1 MSFKPFAAALMIG
14 LCVGLLQ
21 LACGGSRQSLDTPT
35 LAAVGRSI
43 FFDDT
48 LSEPAGQSC
57 ASCHDPKQGFT
68 DPRGTATSEG
78 VIPGSFGSRNAP
90 PAAYAVFSPAFYY
103 DAAGGSY
110 RGGQFLDG
118 RASTLSDQAQGPPLN
133 PIEMHNPDVA
143 AYSAKVASRA
153 YAAQLRSL
161 LGEDLFADPVRAMR
175 GIAKAVEA
183 FERTKEVSPFSSKY
197 DAYLDGKAGL
207 SPQERLGLALF
218 EGKAGCAACHPN
230 RPGPDAQRPL
240 FTDFTYD
247 NIGIPR
253 NPANPF
259 YAQPAT
265 VNPMGA
271 TFVDIGL
278 AGNPRVIKDGAAQ
291 ANRGRF
297 KVSTLRN
304 VALTAPYT
312 HNGIFTTL
320 KDVVAFYNKR
330 DVDPV
335 RFGPPEVPETVNR
348 VELGHLGLSD
358 EEEDALVAFLNT
370 LTDGYPAP

>member
-1 MSFKPFAAALMIG
+1 
-14 LCVGLLQ
+14 
-21 LACGGSRQSLDTPT
+21 
-35 LAAVGRSI
+35 VGRSV

-57 ASCHDPKQGFT
+57 ASCHDPKHGFT

-78 VIPGSFGSRNAP
+78 VISGSFGNRNAP
-90 PAAYAVFSPAFYY
+90 TAAYAVFSPAFYY

-118 RASTLSDQAQGPPLN
+118 RASTLADQAQRPPLN
-133 PIEMHNPDVA
+133 PIEMHNPDA
-143 AYSAKVASRA
+143 TAYAAKVAARP
-153 YAAQLRSL
+153 YASQLR
-161 LGEDLFADPVRAMR
+161 GLFGQNLFQDPVQVMVAV
-175 GIAKAVEA
+175 GKVVEA

-197 DAYLDGKAGL
+197 DAYLSRAVTL
-207 SPQERLGLALF
+207 SPKEQLGLTLF

-247 NIGIPR
+247 NIGVPR

-259 YAQPAT
+259 YTQSAS
-265 VNPMGA
+265 VNPDGA
-271 TFVDIGL
+271 AFVDVGL
-278 AGNPRVIKDGAAQ
+278 ADNPRVMKDGAAQ

-304 VALTAPYT
+304 VALTAPYM
-312 HNGIFTTL
+312 HNGVFQTL
-320 KDVVAFYNKR
+320 KEVVAFYNRR
-330 DVDPV
+330 DVEPAT
-335 RFGPPEVPETVNR
+335 FGPPEVPETVNR
-348 VELGHLGLSD
+348 LELGNLGLS
-358 EEEDALVAFLNT
+358 EAEEDALVAFLGT
-370 LTDGYPAP
+370 LTDGYPGP